1 MSDETLCIDSI
12 QTMNVIYKILIR
24 EILQDNGINDGSGV
38 ILEIVKSFIP
48 PTEGLD
54 VIYHKI
60 GLAYSNYSYTDLFA
74 LLEKISLL
82 HTDDIKYI
90 ILKPSFL
97 YGGSLFH
104 DVFIEYTE
112 YYSYNFLNQNEN
124 VLKLF
129 ELLINLID
137 IVDRVES
144 NDVRNKCLDQVTN
157 WGDEY
162 YGGRLTFRTS
172 IERFL
177 LQSHVNCIRN
187 FKSFSYMIN
196 EFYEVE

>member
-1 MSDETLCIDSI
+1 MSDDTLHLGSI
-12 QTMNVIYKILIR
+12 QTMNDKYGELMR
-24 EILQDNGINDGSGV
+24 EILQDNGINDGLGV

-60 GLAYSNYSYTDLFA
+60 GLAYSNHSYTDLFA
-74 LLEKISLL
+74 LLKKISLL

-104 DVFIEYTE
+104 DVFIEYIE

-124 VLKLF
+124 ILKLF

-144 NDVRNKCLDQVTN
+144 NDVRNKCLDRVTN